1 MKLTELA
8 SLKKVSEDTIAA
20 FLNKLIKDGKI
31 KVRNGSFAF
40 VVIPTDA
47 DFVYKVW
54 TEDDAWEHYLKYVQA
69 HPDNEHLLKILG
81 RVKTIP
87 FTFKRPKDV
96 DAKLK
101 IVKIEKL
108 GELQKDPEAYG
119 QVKGLTKFLRSH
131 KVDSLTHDDAAD
143 IAQYIVDA
151 EGVASVPLDFIKT
164 VIDVVQARG
173 LNDNDL
179 HTENVMLRGK
189 TLVVTDPY
197 MERSS
202 NSGTIKLSASDL
214 LHGKYYGQHD
224 DKETKTGR

>member
-1 MKLTELA
+1 MKLYELA
-8 SLKKVSEDTIAA
+8 SIKKASEDTIAA
-20 FLNKLIKDGKI
+20 FLNKLIKEGKI

-47 DFVYKVW
+47 DYVYKVW
-54 TEDDAWEHYLKYVQA
+54 TEDEGWEDYLKYVQA

-81 RVKTIP
+81 RVKKIP

-96 DAKLK
+96 DAVLK

-108 GELQKDPEAYG
+108 IELQRDPEAYG
-119 QVKGLTKFLRSH
+119 QVRGLMKFLRSH

-143 IAQYIVDA
+143 IAKHIVDE
-151 EGVASVPLDFIKT
+151 EGVASISLDFIKT
-164 VIDVVQARG
+164 VIDVIQARG

-179 HTENVMLRGK
+179 HTDNVMLRGK

-197 MERSS
+197 MKSSS
-202 NSGTIKLSASDL
+202 NTEAIKISAADL
-214 LHGKYYGQHD
+214 LHGKYYGKHD